1 MKRWMIVAGV
11 LALLVVLGSL
21 WYSLTGTTQVSKTIP
36 MAGVAEVSMG
46 DARLILVQDTNERLV
61 VRTTRRQFPWII
73 VRQTGSYVGLGS
85 GPDDSDPRVLLA
97 MVGVPAPNDPVTFEL
112 HTSKVSTVSLSG
124 PASLLA
130 ENTKADSLDVDVN
143 SSLPSELRNVSLGK
157 LHVSMQGGGS
167 VKASGTVGSLSV
179 TELAAGRFDGAS
191 LHARQAAV
199 TAAASG
205 IAVVDV
211 VGKGITTFTASP

>member
-11 LALLVVLGSL
+11 LAALVVLGSL
-21 WYSLTGTTQVSKTIP
+21 WYSLTGTTQVSKTIS
-36 MAGVAEVSMG
+36 MAGVTEVSVG
-46 DARLILVQDTNERLV
+46 DAKLILVRDTTERLV
-61 VRTTRRQFPWII
+61 VRTTRRQLPWIL
-73 VRQTGSYVGLGS
+73 VRQTGSTVDLVS
-85 GPDDSDPRVLLA
+85 GPDDADPRVLLA
-97 MVGVPAPNDPVTFEL
+97 MVGVPTPNDPVTFEL
-112 HTSKVSTVSLSG
+112 HTSRVSRVTLAG
-124 PASLLA
+124 RASLLA

-143 SSLPSELRNVSLGK
+143 SSLSSELRNVALGK

-167 VKASGTVGSLSV
+167 VKASGTVGNLSV

-211 VGKGITTFTASP
+211 VGKGVTEFTAAK